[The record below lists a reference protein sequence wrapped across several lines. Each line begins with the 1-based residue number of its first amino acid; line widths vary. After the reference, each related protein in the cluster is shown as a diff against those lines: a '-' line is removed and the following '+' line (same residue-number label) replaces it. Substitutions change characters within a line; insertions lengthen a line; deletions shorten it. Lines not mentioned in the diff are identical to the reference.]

1 MLEEIFYLLSILPI
15 LAVLMSQLGLVMYI
29 IMKRDTEELTE
40 LNPLLAIEMSQL
52 SRPKHEETTI
62 ARETEQIHTPVPISA
77 DPSTNTTGQPKT
89 DQATPAPA
97 PELVPVP
104 ETAPVE
110 VEVEVESKE
119 PSDDVK
125 YWLSLPFGEGAGET
139 EPQPHPIKDVF
150 EELRDK
156 GPLALFST
164 DVVVATLPDWAH
176 DTLLDSSD
184 EPVTLSSKGYSATTY
199 GKYRQDT
206 RNLKVMTLVPTTYL
220 PAELLTQSKY
230 NLLSQTTVI
239 ASTKGGEISRSDVAA
254 IRSSIKKQLLRLKVP
269 ESSYSHSF
277 YISPDYTKLHI
288 IINYHNPITGID
300 AKCATSNILQE
311 VRLLRSLMI
320 VRSGTDYVF

>member
-1 MLEEIFYLLSILPI
+1 
-15 LAVLMSQLGLVMYI
+15 
-29 IMKRDTEELTE
+29 MKRGTEELTE

-52 SRPKHEETTI
+52 SHPK
-62 ARETEQIHTPVPISA
+62 TEQIHSPVPISA
-77 DPSTNTTGQPKT
+77 DADADIHATGQPKT
-89 DQATPAPA
+89 DQAAPTPIVVEPDVVESAPFPEPVVLA
-97 PELVPVP
+97 PKAASVGVG
-104 ETAPVE
+104 VE
-110 VEVEVESKE
+110 VEVEAGSGSGAKE

-125 YWLSLPFGEGAGET
+125 YWLSLPFGDGAGET

-164 DVVVATLPDWAH
+164 DVAVATLPDWAH

-254 IRSSIKKQLLRLKVP
+254 IRSSIKKQLLRLKVL
-269 ESSYSHSF
+269 ENSYSYSF